1 MLRQLPTFRYLFISS
16 QSESLSIRK
25 VINLLKPNFS
35 EEGSNSLKFEN
46 DVYALFIKYLREVA
60 GNTKIISQPSM
71 DPEWVWGCTP
81 PHFANLKCI

>member
-60 GNTKIISQPSM
+60 GTVQI
-71 DPEWVWGCTP
+71 
-81 PHFANLKCI
+81 